1 MVETASLDG
10 RHLDG
15 QRSQPRR
22 RCRADPLVAFG
33 LMGGA
38 VVLGPLML
46 AVDRGLAV
54 LCIAVFLGLT
64 VLARRLRYP
73 RVSTVATSAIVVG
86 LAAARIG
93 YVAAHWS
100 SYADAPFSMFA
111 VWQGGFSAIGGLVG
125 AAATLAIR
133 LGRTRAL
140 VIGWGALA
148 AAGGLWFALQ
158 ALIPPVT
165 YGPFPYRVTLATPA
179 GAPLPLS
186 RLRGRP
192 FVVNLWATWCGP
204 CRRELPMLDAVASR
218 SGVPILLADQGE
230 DPATVSAYLTR
241 ERIGAGHVA
250 LDPTRSLS
258 SAFQVAGY
266 PATAFV
272 AADGTI
278 VQLQLGELS
287 RAALADGIDLA
298 RKHR

>member
-1 MVETASLDG
+1 MS
-10 RHLDG
+10 
-15 QRSQPRR
+15 
-22 RCRADPLVAFG
+22 
-33 LMGGA
+33 GA

-46 AVDRGLAV
+46 AVDRGLAM
-54 LCIAVFLGLT
+54 LCVAVFLGLT
-64 VLARRLRYP
+64 TLAGRLRCP
-73 RVSTVATSAIVVG
+73 RVSTVATSAIGVGVV
-86 LAAARIG
+86 AARIG

-100 SYADAPFSMFA
+100 SYVDAPLSMFA
-111 VWQGGFSAIGGLVG
+111 VWQGGFSALAGIVG

-133 LGRTRAL
+133 LGSTPAL
-140 VIGWGALA
+140 IAGWGALA
-148 AAGGLWFALQ
+148 AAGSLWFALQ
-158 ALIPPVT
+158 ALIPPAT
-165 YGPFPYRVTLATPA
+165 YGPFPYRITLTTPA

-204 CRRELPMLDAVASR
+204 CQRELPMLDAAASR

-230 DPATVSAYLTR
+230 DPATVSAFLKR
-241 ERIGAGHVA
+241 ERIGADHVA
-250 LDPTRSLS
+250 LDSARLLS
-258 SAFQVAGY
+258 NAFQVAGY

-287 RAALADGIDLA
+287 RAALADGIDMA

>member
-1 MVETASLDG
+1 MDG

-22 RCRADPLVAFG
+22 RCRVDPLVAFG

-54 LCIAVFLGLT
+54 LCIAVFLGLM
-64 VLARRLRYP
+64 VLAGRLRYP
-73 RVSTVATSAIVVG
+73 RMSTVAPSVIGVG
-86 LAAARIG
+86 LITARLG
-93 YVAAHWS
+93 YVASHWS
-100 SYADAPFSMFA
+100 SYADAPLSMFA
-111 VWQGGFSAIGGLVG
+111 VWQGGFSALAGIIG
-125 AAATLAIR
+125 AAATFVIR

-140 VIGWGALA
+140 VTGWGALA
-148 AAGGLWFALQ
+148 TAGGLWFGLQ

-165 YGPFPYRVTLATPA
+165 YGPFPYRLTLTTPA

-186 RLRGRP
+186 QFRGRP

-204 CRRELPMLDAVASR
+204 CRRELPMLDAAASR
-218 SGVPILLADQGE
+218 GGVPILLADQGE
-230 DPATVSAYLTR
+230 DSATVSAYLTR
-241 ERIGAGHVA
+241 ERIGAAHIA
-250 LDPTRSLS
+250 LDPARSLS

-287 RAALADGIDLA
+287 RAALTDGIDMA

>member
-1 MVETASLDG
+1 
-10 RHLDG
+10 
-15 QRSQPRR
+15 
-22 RCRADPLVAFG
+22 
-33 LMGGA
+33 MGGA

-54 LCIAVFLGLT
+54 LCVAVFLGLT
-64 VLARRLRYP
+64 TLAGRLRYP
-73 RVSTVATSAIVVG
+73 RVSTVATSASVVG
-86 LAAARIG
+86 LVSARIG
-93 YVAAHWS
+93 YVGAHWS

-111 VWQGGFSAIGGLVG
+111 VWQGGFSAIGGIVG

-140 VIGWGALA
+140 VAGWGALA
-148 AAGGLWFALQ
+148 AAGALWFALQ
-158 ALIPPVT
+158 VLIPPVT
-165 YGPFPYRVTLATPA
+165 YGPFPYRVMLATPT

-186 RLRGRP
+186 RFRGRP

-204 CRRELPMLDAVASR
+204 CRRELPMLDAAASR

-250 LDPTRSLS
+250 LDPARSLS

-287 RAALADGIDLA
+287 RAALADGIDMA